1 MITIKSFLFSPNL
14 QFDMVLKTGVP
25 SGSLILKLEGL
36 SNKKSVD
43 KALLEQGI
51 SIDVEI
57 VDFKIRA
64 IQELVGWAVSVER
77 FLKKPLFQVIDL
89 LKHKHSDSLLSKFTP
104 DISGVRSIEDQT
116 STLSVETT
124 RALIIRVDEII
135 GAHPDWQFASV
146 EDLQHIFSQEVF
158 KGITLNL
165 GDYIELGA
173 PKKPIYRS
181 VMNEIVQQLSTDVGT
196 WQMPW
201 RVDKSLALPRN
212 VISRKCYSGF
222 NIVWLWQVAENRR
235 YSTHIWATRN
245 QWTQLG
251 ATILPGEVATPV
263 FKIFSISGNHGE
275 TDIRMAIVPLYNA
288 AQVKG
293 WEPKTKHNDNVNPV
307 QKAERFVK
315 KVNPKIR
322 EDSNA
327 FFDQDDNY
335 IGMPPMS
342 LFKSTEGYY
351 GTLLHELIHWT
362 GHETRKNREFDR
374 FGSPT
379 YAKEELIAELGAAF
393 LCAELGVV
401 NSPRP
406 DHAQYIDFWIKDI
419 NKKHRTLIWAAAKAS
434 QAIDCLKDL
443 R

>member
-1 MITIKSFLFSPNL
+1 MITIKAFLSSPNL
-14 QFDMVLKTGVP
+14 QLDMVLKTGIP
-25 SGSLILKLEGL
+25 SSSLIRKLDGL

-43 KALLEQGI
+43 KALLEQGV

-57 VDFKIRA
+57 VQFKIRA
-64 IQELVGWAVSVER
+64 IQELIGWGVSVEK
-77 FLKKPLFQVIDL
+77 FLKKPLFQVIEL
-89 LKHKHSDSLLSKFTP
+89 LKHKHSDSPLSKFAP
-104 DISGVRSIEDQT
+104 DTSGVQSIEEQAT
-116 STLSVETT
+116 TLTVETT
-124 RALIIRVDEII
+124 RALIDRVNEII

-181 VMNEIVQQLSTDVGT
+181 VMNEIVQQLSTNVGT

-201 RVDKSLALPRN
+201 RVDKTLSLPKN
-212 VISRKCYSGF
+212 VISKKCYSGF

-235 YSTHIWATRN
+235 YSTHLWGTRN
-245 QWTQLG
+245 QWNQLG

-263 FKIFSISGNHGE
+263 FKIFSLGGNQGE
-275 TDIRMAIVPLYNA
+275 ADIRMAIVPLYNA

-293 WEPKTKHNDNVNPV
+293 WEPKTKRNDNVNPV

-322 EDSNA
+322 EDSHA
-327 FFDQDDNY
+327 FFDPEDDY

-342 LFKSTEGYY
+342 FFYSTEGYY

-406 DHAQYIDFWIKDI
+406 DHAQYIDSWIKDI

-434 QAIDCLKDL
+434 QAIDCLKGQ